1 MINYIWFILIFIGI
15 LTSIINGNVQAV
27 TDAAIQSARNAVEL
41 SLGLIG
47 VMSMWLGIMKIAEK
61 SGLINKISAILKPLL
76 VHLFP
81 DVPPN
86 HPAMGSMI
94 MNISANILGLGD
106 AATPLGLKA
115 MQELQTLN
123 KTDDTATDSMCT
135 FLALNTSSI
144 TLVPAT
150 VIAYRTAAGSQNP
163 TQIIGP
169 TILSTIIATTVA
181 IIAVKLLSK
190 LPKYSKTKPDII
202 RRPKKWLL

>member
-1 MINYIWFILIFIGI
+1 MINYIWFVLIFIGI

-61 SGLINKISAILKPLL
+61 SGLINKISALLKPFL
-76 VHLFP
+76 VLLFP

-86 HPAMGSMI
+86 HPAMGSMV

-115 MQELQTLN
+115 MQELQSLN
-123 KTDDTATDSMCT
+123 KTNDTATDSMCT
-135 FLALNTSSI
+135 FLAINTSSI
-144 TLVPAT
+144 TIIPAT

-181 IIAVKLLSK
+181 IIAVKVFAK
-190 LPKYSKTKPDII
+190 LPKYSKTKPDITKRI
-202 RRPKKWLL
+202 KS